1 MYISKVHQF
10 YAKILHNSLMI
21 KSVRVVGAGLI
32 GTSIGL
38 ALKSAS
44 IDVEMVD
51 SDLRAQEFGTDLVK
65 GQPVNKPDVIVVCV
79 PISQT
84 EQVVLE
90 QLKLNPDAIVCD
102 IASVKSDLQ
111 LKVEAISDRVQNFI
125 SLHPMAGREIA
136 GAEGARADLFQGR
149 AWIAIKNQA
158 TSKQAISAAEELIKL
173 CGATIYWL
181 TSDEHDLLV
190 AKISH
195 LPQILSSAIAGQL
208 RHISVE
214 NLNIAGQGLR
224 DVTRLAQSD
233 SSLWSEILLQNRK
246 AISTE
251 LIKIIENLNNL
262 YRSLEDKNIDEVV
275 KFLLAGVEGKK
286 RIPGKHG
293 GVERNYSNLAIV
305 IDDKPGELARIFN
318 ECANVLVN
326 IEDLNIE
333 HSPGQETG
341 LITLSLSESDC
352 SKLLNHLDKQGFKVY
367 RSKNR

>member
-1 MYISKVHQF
+1 
-10 YAKILHNSLMI
+10 MI
-21 KSVRVVGAGLI
+21 RSVRVVGAGLI

-38 ALKSAS
+38 ALKAS
-44 IDVEMVD
+44 GIAVEMAD
-51 SDLRAQEFGTDLVK
+51 SDLVAQGFSNDIVK
-65 GQPVNKPDVIVVCV
+65 GHLVNQPDLIIVSV

-84 EQVVLE
+84 EHVVLE
-90 QLKLNPDAIVCD
+90 QLELNPDSIVCD

-111 LKVEAISDRVQNFI
+111 LKVETISDHPQNFI

-149 AWIAIKNQA
+149 AWIAIQNQV
-158 TSKQAISAAEELIKL
+158 TGKKAITVAEELINI

-181 TSDEHDLLV
+181 TLEEHDLLM

-208 RHISVE
+208 RHISIE
-214 NLNIAGQGLR
+214 NLNIAGQGLK

-233 SSLWSEILLQNRK
+233 PSLWSEILLQNRQ
-246 AISTE
+246 AIAVE
-251 LIKIIENLNNL
+251 LMKIIENLHNL
-262 YRSLEDKNIDEVV
+262 HKSLIENKGDAVG
-275 KFLLAGVEGKK
+275 KFLLEGVEGKK
-286 RIPGKHG
+286 KIPGKHG

-326 IEDLNIE
+326 VEDLNIE